1 MVITSV
7 SWIAQVGFAKVGEKC
22 DGLMEVFMVRT
33 TFSFILKAIDITV
46 NGTWI
51 VKKVIIQFQSVYVQ
65 YT

>member
-33 TFSFILKAIDITV
+33 TFSFTPKVIAITV
-46 NGTWI
+46 NGTGI
-51 VKKVIIQFQSVYVQ
+51 IKKVIIQSVYVH
-65 YT
+65 YA

>member
-46 NGTWI
+46 NGTRI
-51 VKKVIIQFQSVYVQ
+51 IKKVKIQSVYVH
-65 YT
+65 YA